1 MKKEAEHLEFDSH
14 NGMSRI
20 PLFWGVPIFPLLLCF
35 VGTLVFGVS
44 GFSAF
49 GGWGGLLALPFLLV
63 GIALRIVCEKD
74 DKYLRRLHFML
85 RRLRLNRRFGKSLF
99 VTPQNPKWSQYYGRR
114 YAKVRFS
121 GGD

>member
-1 MKKEAEHLEFDSH
+1 MNNEAKQLEFDIY
-14 NGMSRI
+14 NGMSRV

-35 VGTLVFGVS
+35 VSTLVFGMG
-44 GFSAF
+44 GFSVF
-49 GGWGGLLALPFLLV
+49 GVWGSLLALPFILV

-85 RRLRLNRRFGKSLF
+85 RRLRLNFRFGQSLF

-121 GGD
+121 RGE